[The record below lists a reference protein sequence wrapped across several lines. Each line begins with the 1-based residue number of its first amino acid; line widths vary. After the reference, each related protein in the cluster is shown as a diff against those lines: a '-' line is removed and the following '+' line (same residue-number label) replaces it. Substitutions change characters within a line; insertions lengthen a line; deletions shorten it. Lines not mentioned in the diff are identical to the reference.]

1 MLFLSLVS
9 AICFGC
15 DVVSDCV
22 SGWSCDWFAKNLV
35 NVLKLSWHFGDCSL
49 MFLLMVESEC
59 RFVDEV
65 VIALR

>member
-22 SGWSCDWFAKNLV
+22 SGWVCGWFAKNLV
-35 NVLKLSWHFGDCSL
+35 NVLKLSSHFGDCSL

-59 RFVDEV
+59 RFLDQV